1 MAGIELKK
9 FVVYLTK
16 LSLAQ
21 TVRVRGRIIIE
32 YGSTKDISKK
42 SWPSLR

>member
-9 FVVYLTK
+9 FVIYLTK

-21 TVRVRGRIIIE
+21 TVRVSGGIIIE
-32 YGSTKDISKK
+32 YRTAKDV
-42 SWPSLR
+42 